1 MIYPPNKELLLRYD
15 SMFGWGD
22 SLISFIGVEKE
33 ETICFG
39 PCEKSC
45 VKKNLLAYEAAPSG
59 FHCVRSVS
67 NAVMRQPVSV

>member
-33 ETICFG
+33 ETICLWHRVG
-39 PCEKSC
+39 GQ
-45 VKKNLLAYEAAPSG
+45 VVGG
-59 FHCVRSVS
+59 FIYTCDDEPPDSLVDIIAI
-67 NAVMRQPVSV
+67 NKIF